1 MQPTKQIGRWDV
13 VLKKKGHT
21 QEILVR
27 VLDHHFLGQV
37 TINNVIITYGW
48 FCKSFSV
55 FEIFEKLRKF
65 LEILRLFLKKKKS
78 YQYL

>member
-55 FEIFEKLRKF
+55 FEIFEKTS
-65 LEILRLFLKKKKS
+65 EIFGNFETFLKKKKG